1 MRKIPFLWDGRDQ
14 NGQFRSGFAST
25 RDEGRRDIRL
35 KMPPE
40 PEPSRFS
47 DWSSLASPPTR
58 TSPHGV
64 PSVQIEQNDNT
75 QNHLNT
81 ETRQERVEVGSA
93 EGVTIVPQTELLR
106 ENQNIPA
113 RPALLNIGTRT
124 QGNDVETH
132 EGNVM

>member
-1 MRKIPFLWDGRDQ
+1 
-14 NGQFRSGFAST
+14 
-25 RDEGRRDIRL
+25 
-35 KMPPE
+35 MPPE

-47 DWSSLASPPTR
+47 DWSSLASPPAR

-64 PSVQIEQNDNT
+64 PSVQIEQNDT
-75 QNHLNT
+75 TGNHLTT
-81 ETRQERVEVGSA
+81 ETRQERVEVGNA

-106 ENQNIPA
+106 EKQNIPA

-132 EGNVM
+132 EGNVNNIPPMPIRSAGSSLHMDDVVFTSAL